1 MNEEIREI
9 DQATFNEFL
18 HAILKLSVSV
28 PRGATLELWLAM
40 RVWARS
46 VESVQNKDLRRH
58 VDHYE
63 KQIGAIVADLNARAG
78 ITEPNSA

>member
-9 DQATFNEFL
+9 DQDTFDAFL
-18 HAILKLSVSV
+18 RAILKLAMSI
-28 PRGATLELWLAM
+28 PLDATLELWLAM

-46 VESVQNKDLRRH
+46 VEGAQNKDLRRH

-78 ITEPNSA
+78 VTETNRA